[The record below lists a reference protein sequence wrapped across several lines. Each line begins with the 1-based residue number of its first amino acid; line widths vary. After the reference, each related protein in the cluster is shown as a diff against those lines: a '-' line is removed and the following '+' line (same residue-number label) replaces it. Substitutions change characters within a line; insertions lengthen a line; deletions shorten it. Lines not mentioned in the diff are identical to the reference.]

1 MSAPVA
7 FEIASFSLY
16 SQAPFAAGERSAFLL
31 LVNAEGQAD
40 AAARRLAGGADFM
53 AAAKAAG
60 LKAAAFSYCCALM
73 PQSGGAAEGAAGA
86 FHNVILVNAA
96 GAENFGEEYWL
107 KLGGACAKAA
117 RGFDRLVLAGA
128 LPPAGEGKGG
138 PLSEEA
144 LAHLLCGFKLGHYR
158 FDKYK
163 TAEKN
168 KAEAARGIAVTLL
181 TDSSDKALRAL
192 DKAQIIAESVILA
205 RNLVNEPANILG
217 TEQFAAH
224 IRNLRLLGVE
234 VDILDKAAL
243 EEAGLNALLA
253 VAQGSR
259 RPPYL
264 AVMQWHGGADDAPP
278 LAFIGKGVVFDSGG
292 ISIKPGA
299 KMEDMKGDMGGAA
312 AVVGAI
318 HALAARKAK
327 ANIVGIVGLVENM
340 PDAGAQRPG
349 DIITSLSGQT
359 IEVINTD
366 AEGRLVLADAL
377 CFAERNFKP
386 KLMIDLATLTGAV
399 MVALGHN
406 YAAVF
411 ANDRALSAQLA
422 EAGEATGERLWPMPL
437 DPAYDKLVDSKFA
450 DMRNSCGRE
459 AGAITAAQFL
469 QRFVGSSPWAHLDIA
484 GVAFGAE
491 ETEYNASWA
500 TGFGVRLLNRF
511 VAQFHESRAEAAK

>member
-1 MSAPVA
+1 MSAPIA
-7 FEIASFSLY
+7 FEIASFALFA
-16 SQAPFAAGERSAFLL
+16 QAPFAEGEESAFLL
-31 LVNAEGQAD
+31 LTDAQGRVN
-40 AAARRLAGGADFM
+40 AAARNLPGGADSL
-53 AAAKAAG
+53 ALARAGG
-60 LKAAAFSYCCALM
+60 LKAEAFSFCRVVI
-73 PQSGGAAEGAAGA
+73 PVGEGR
-86 FHNVILVNAA
+86 FQPVILVNAE
-96 GAENFGEEYWL
+96 GAENFAEEDWL

-117 RGFDRLVLAGA
+117 RGFKRLALAGS
-128 LPPAGEGKGG
+128 LPPKSAGADRADGAAA
-138 PLSEEA
+138 PLSEQA
-144 LAHLLCGFKLGHYR
+144 MAGLLCGFKLGHYR
-158 FDKYK
+158 FDKYQ

-168 KAEAARGIAVTLL
+168 TAESARGIAITLL
-181 TDSSDKALRAL
+181 TESADAALRAL
-192 DKAQIIAESVILA
+192 DSAQILAESVILA
-205 RNLVNEPANILG
+205 RNLVNEPANMLG
-217 TEQFAAH
+217 TEEFAAH

-234 VDILDKAAL
+234 VDILDKASL
-243 EEAGLNALLA
+243 EEAGLHTLLA
-253 VAQGSR
+253 VAQGAK

-264 AVMQWHGGADDAPP
+264 AVMQWHGGADDEPP
-278 LAFIGKGVVFDSGG
+278 IALIGKGVVFDSGG

-340 PDAGAQRPG
+340 PDAAAQRPG

-359 IEVINTD
+359 IEVVNTD

-377 CFAERNFKP
+377 CFAERNFAP

-399 MVALGHN
+399 MVALGHE

-411 ANDRALSAQLA
+411 ANDRTLSAQLTQ
-422 EAGEATGERLWPMPL
+422 AGEVCGERLWPMPL

-459 AGAITAAQFL
+459 GGAITAAQFL
-469 QRFVGSSPWAHLDIA
+469 QRFVKNAPWAHLDIA
-484 GVAFGAE
+484 GTAFGAE
-491 ETEYNASWA
+491 EKLYNSSWG

-511 VAQFHESRAEAAK
+511 VAQFHERDGGAAQ